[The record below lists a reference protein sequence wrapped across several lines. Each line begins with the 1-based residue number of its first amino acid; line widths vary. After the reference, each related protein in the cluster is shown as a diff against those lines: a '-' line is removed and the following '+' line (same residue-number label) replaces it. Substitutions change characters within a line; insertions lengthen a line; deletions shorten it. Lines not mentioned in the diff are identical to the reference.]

1 MECPAK
7 ELRGNRERGTEGR
20 GMSMEIES
28 EKGIKAQR
36 AQERQ
41 GRGRW
46 VQAERK
52 YVDQVQAR
60 AACYLSS
67 VFAILFLDIRCI
79 IP

>member
-1 MECPAK
+1 
-7 ELRGNRERGTEGR
+7 
-20 GMSMEIES
+20 MEIEC

-46 VQAERK
+46 AQAERK

-60 AACYLSS
+60 AACYLGSAF
-67 VFAILFLDIRCI
+67 VI
-79 IP
+79 